1 MAYGNSVSFNAGVDK
16 AGSQH
21 PAITALRFYT
31 DFAQPTKDIYT
42 WNDKM
47 GNAFDEFARG
57 KTVFYFGFAYEYPR
71 LKTRAPQIDV
81 EVLPMLQL
89 NDKQPVNIANYWVES
104 VVKKSKH
111 QNEAWEFVAFMT
123 KADNIKNYTAAT
135 HRPTP
140 LRAQI
145 KTQSEDLTLAPFASQ
160 ILNAEN
166 WYRGSNIKAAS
177 DAFDYMINTYLQPV
191 SGEKSQMQRDREL
204 LNYTARLVQ
213 QTM

>member
-1 MAYGNSVSFNAGVDK
+1 
-16 AGSQH
+16 
-21 PAITALRFYT
+21 
-31 DFAQPTKDIYT
+31 
-42 WNDKM
+42 
-47 GNAFDEFARG
+47 
-57 KTVFYFGFAYEYPR
+57 
-71 LKTRAPQIDV
+71 
-81 EVLPMLQL
+81 
-89 NDKQPVNIANYWVES
+89 
-104 VVKKSKH
+104 
-111 QNEAWEFVAFMT
+111 MT